1 MDIIVCLKQVVDL
14 QQIRIKRETREPVL
28 EGAPFIFGQFE
39 KNALEEAVRLKEKH
53 GGKVIALAL
62 GNAKLKDLII
72 EALAM
77 GADEAVILTDFAFA
91 GGGSAGTALA
101 LAAAIREIGRYD
113 LILMGEGSAD
123 NYSGQVIGRVAEL
136 LDLPQITYVRELQI
150 TNNQIRATRDL
161 EDALEVVEADL
172 PVVVSATSELN
183 TPRLP
188 PLTAILKASKK
199 PIATWTPADLGL
211 ASDKIGANAAV
222 VKTLSNLAPEQERK
236 QILFEG
242 EVDKAVGE
250 LVKALQ
256 KEGAL

>member
-1 MDIIVCLKQVVDL
+1 MDIIVCLKQVPDL

-28 EGAPFIFGQFE
+28 EGAPFVFGAFE
-39 KNALEEAVRLKEKH
+39 KNALEAAVRLKEKH

-62 GNAKLKDLII
+62 GTPKLKENIL

-77 GADEAVILTDFAFA
+77 GADEAVLLTEPAFA
-91 GGGSAGTALA
+91 GGGAVGTANA
-101 LAAAIREIGRYD
+101 LAAAIRKIGKFD

-123 NYSGQVIGRVAEL
+123 NYSGQIIARVAEL
-136 LDLPQITYVRELQI
+136 LDLPQITYVRELQM
-150 TNNQIRATRDL
+150 TNNRIHATRDL
-161 EDALEVVEADL
+161 EDVLEIVEADL

-188 PLTAILKASKK
+188 PLTAILRASKK
-199 PIATWTPADLGL
+199 PIAIWSPSDLSL
-211 ASDKIGANAAV
+211 AKEQVGASVAA

-242 EVDKAVGE
+242 DVDKAADE

-256 KEGAL
+256 KEGAV